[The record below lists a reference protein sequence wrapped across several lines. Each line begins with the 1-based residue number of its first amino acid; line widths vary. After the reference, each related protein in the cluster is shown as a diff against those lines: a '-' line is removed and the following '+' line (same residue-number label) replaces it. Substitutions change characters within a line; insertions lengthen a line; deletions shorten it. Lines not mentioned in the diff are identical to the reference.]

1 MIAYLKIV
9 QLEIISM
16 RQFLQKYN
24 IGNQIHFSFS
34 EKGVGIM
41 GYQQDKK
48 LINLIGRNIFC
59 NENNSLGSKFGDELI
74 SKIREVIKEIDTEYE
89 IIRYPKII

>member
-1 MIAYLKIV
+1 
-9 QLEIISM
+9 
-16 RQFLQKYN
+16 
-24 IGNQIHFSFS
+24 
-34 EKGVGIM
+34 M